1 MTRGFT
7 WLDWVILVLV
17 FSFAIRGLARGTLG
31 QIFGLAGLIAG
42 LWTASW
48 VSQWVGAHWESARPA
63 AVFWALRW
71 LVAILAGLAAASLF
85 EWLSHHV
92 REAVDASPA
101 KWLDRLGGMLVGG
114 VTGAFVAALVTVVVV
129 LSTWAPAPVGR
140 GAFGRLA
147 APTLERAG
155 QACALARGFFPGID
169 WLEQRIEA
177 AEHRLKPH
185 ALL

>member
-101 KWLDRLGGMLVGG
+101 KWLDRPGGMLGGGGAGGFVGG
-114 VTGAFVAALVTVVVV
+114 RGEGGVGV
-129 LSTWAPAPVGR
+129 SSWAP
-140 GAFGRLA
+140 
-147 APTLERAG
+147 
-155 QACALARGFFPGID
+155 
-169 WLEQRIEA
+169 
-177 AEHRLKPH
+177 
-185 ALL
+185 